1 MYRYLALFLT
11 AMIINGEVVAGE
23 GPDGRG
29 SYLSASTMTCGTVS
43 DWRRAN
49 DLSLLNWYI
58 AGWATGINFAT
69 PSTYNILGSTDVASA
84 REYVLKHC
92 ADNPLSNT
100 AKALNMLYIELY
112 PKRQQRA
119 P

>member
-23 GPDGRG
+23 YG
-29 SYLSASTMTCGTVS
+29 SGAYFGQGNATCGKVS
-43 DWRRAN
+43 DMRRGN
-49 DLSLLNWYI
+49 YLYILDLYI

-69 PSTYNILGSTDVASA
+69 PSTYSILGSTDVASA

-92 ADNPLSNT
+92 ADNPLSG
-100 AKALNMLYIELY
+100 AAEALNMLYIELY